1 VALQK
6 IIPEFSLFRHEFF
19 SKLEYS
25 SFKKKLEE
33 RMNIFVE
40 NTSNFSLKD
49 GSDFLHALNTS
60 HSTQMAELKKLR
72 NDVHDIKEKLDT
84 GIFL

>member
-1 VALQK
+1 
-6 IIPEFSLFRHEFF
+6 
-19 SKLEYS
+19 
-25 SFKKKLEE
+25 
-33 RMNIFVE
+33 MNIFVE